1 MAALFS
7 IPKTRKQ
14 AKCPP
19 TDRWIKTMWRIYTME
34 WYSATRKKEILP
46 FVTTWIDLKDII
58 LSEMSDRKRQ
68 ILCDL
73 AHMENLIKKKKKNRI
88 HKYRK
93 QIVVARVRR

>member
-1 MAALFS
+1 
-7 IPKTRKQ
+7 
-14 AKCPP
+14 
-19 TDRWIKTMWRIYTME
+19 ME

-73 AHMENLIKKKKKNRI
+73 AHMENLIKKKKTEFINTENRLWLPE
-88 HKYRK
+88 
-93 QIVVARVRR
+93 